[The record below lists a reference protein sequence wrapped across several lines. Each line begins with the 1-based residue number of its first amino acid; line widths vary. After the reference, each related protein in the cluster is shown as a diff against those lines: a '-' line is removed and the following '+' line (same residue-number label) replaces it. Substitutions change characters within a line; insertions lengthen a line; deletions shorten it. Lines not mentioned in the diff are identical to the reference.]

1 MAFALECTPI
11 QRRTRFATVFASLLP
26 LLATGAAEAS
36 VSVVKGFEGGSQL
49 INCDLGECFRPP
61 DTMGAVGTTQ
71 FLETSNGSIRIYDK
85 NSGGVQSSVSMATFW
100 AAAGL
105 SGGSRGDQRV
115 LFDHYTNRWIVTG
128 FGASS
133 NLINI
138 AVSQTA
144 DASGPWQSTKITGT
158 NVGVV
163 GALDYP
169 TLALDD
175 KGVYLGTNN
184 FQPQPVGFFGTSLF
198 VIPKSSLFS
207 AAPTL
212 AGMTTFTTPYPGG
225 ADNGYAIQA
234 ALNWQGNPTNTT
246 PVMAASIYANAQ
258 VFYQLTG
265 VDGPGALQT
274 PSAQIV
280 GSEFTTLDVG
290 GRQPD
295 GTRAVDVVAP
305 RITANV
311 VQRNGVLYSAATVAN
326 PNDPDHWGVRWSAV
340 NALTGALIEKGFI
353 GGDGYDYYEG
363 SIAIN
368 EFGEAVIGYNRSGFQ
383 TLDTN
388 LDGLADG
395 NISFLAQAFLVDG
408 AGGLDQY
415 GSEMLLRVSGI
426 SNYHCSTP
434 GCRERW
440 GDYSAVTFDPTN
452 HHNFFAI
459 GEYASEPESWNT
471 YIAEIAF
478 APSPIPEPRTY
489 LLVLLG
495 LVLATASMRRS
506 HPTREPAQEIRRPHS
521 SSTTLV

>member
-1 MAFALECTPI
+1 MAFAPECTPI
-11 QRRTRFATVFASLLP
+11 QRRTRLATVFASLLP
-26 LLATGAAEAS
+26 LLAAGAAEAS
-36 VSVVKGFEGGSQL
+36 VTVVKGFEGGSQL
-49 INCDLGECFRPP
+49 INCALGECFRPP

-85 NSGGVQSSVSMATFW
+85 NSGSVQSSVNMATFW

-105 SGGSRGDQRV
+105 SDGARGDQRV

-128 FGASS
+128 LGASS

-144 DASGPWQSTKITGT
+144 DASGAWQSTKITGT
-158 NVGVV
+158 NVGVA

-184 FQPQPVGFFGTSLF
+184 FQPSFAGTSLF
-198 VIPKSSLFS
+198 VIPKTSLFS
-207 AAPTL
+207 ATPTL

-225 ADNGYAIQA
+225 ADNGHAIQA
-234 ALNWQGNPTNTT
+234 ALNWQGNPNNTT
-246 PVMAASIYANAQ
+246 PVMADSRDASAQ
-258 VFYQLTG
+258 VFYQLNG
-265 VDGPGALQT
+265 VDGPGATQT

-280 GSEFTTLDVG
+280 GSAYTTVGVG

-295 GTRAVDVVAP
+295 GTRVVDVVAP

-311 VQRNGVLYSAATVAN
+311 VQLNGVLYSAVTVAN

-340 NALTGALIEKGFI
+340 NALTGALIEQGFI
-353 GGDGYDYYEG
+353 GGEGYDYYEG

-383 TLDTN
+383 MADTN
-388 LDGLADG
+388 SDGLADG

-415 GSEMLLRVSGI
+415 GSQMLLRVSGI
-426 SNYHCSTP
+426 SDYHCSQP

-452 HHNFFAI
+452 HHDFFAI

-471 YIAEIAF
+471 YIAKIAF
-478 APSPIPEPRTY
+478 APSSVPEPRTY

-506 HPTREPAQEIRRPHS
+506 HPRRERAQEIRRPHS